1 MANRYG
7 VLRGRPDRAE
17 RENDRNTPH
26 YQIRILG
33 PDGQKWRVPVNV
45 KSSVSDPSNP
55 TFSEVLYLVDDQ
67 FDHAQLAQFARLPV
81 GYSELAR
88 GEGLDYVQGNLFDR
102 SQMRHLPHHGPGAN
116 DDLQDIVGMWTTRAI
131 NDRAECFAFGT
142 PWDPEESSSRP
153 IDDLLD
159 TDRGVHLIHMNQ
171 GSSGQFRRDNAVWKD
186 GGLLFHFPDTGRWVG
201 IFLAFQS
208 QSWITDPETGHP
220 RDENVPSNDGEVVIV
235 AGLINPIGEE
245 IGGEAVVLLN
255 TTSQARTLTGWRLVD
270 GNEQFEKLDDV
281 QLAAGEAR
289 TLTLSGRGARLPN
302 GGGRLSL
309 VNPSGI
315 KVHGV
320 SYTKAQAAAA
330 GRTVV
335 FK

>member
-7 VLRGRPDRAE
+7 VLRGRPDRAQ
-17 RENDRNTPH
+17 REEDRDSPH

-33 PDGQKWRVPVNV
+33 PEGQKWRVPVNV
-45 KSSVSDPSNP
+45 SSSVSDPQNP

-67 FDHAQLAQFARLPV
+67 FAHAQLAQFARLPV

-88 GEGLDYVQGNLFDR
+88 GAGLDYVRGNLFDR
-102 SQMRHLPHHGPGAN
+102 SKMRHLPHHGPGAN

-142 PWDPEESSSRP
+142 PWEPGTPRP
-153 IDDLLD
+153 IDHQLD

-171 GSSGQFRRDNAVWKD
+171 GSSGRFRGDNAVWQD
-186 GGLLFHFPDTGRWVG
+186 GGLLFHFPNTGRWVG

-208 QSWITDPETGHP
+208 QSWITDDETGHP
-220 RDENVPSNDGEVVIV
+220 KDDVVTSNDGEVVIV
-235 AGLINPIGEE
+235 AGLINPIGDE
-245 IGGEAVVLLN
+245 IGSEAVVLLN
-255 TTSQARTLTGWRLVD
+255 TTSQTRSLAGWKLVD
-270 GNEQFEKLDDV
+270 GNNAFEQLEHV

-289 TLTLSGRGARLPN
+289 TLRLSGHGARLPN
-302 GGGRLSL
+302 AGGRLSL
-309 VNPSGI
+309 LNPDGI

>member
-17 RENDRNTPH
+17 REEDPNSPH

-33 PDGQKWRVPVNV
+33 ADGLKWRVPVNV
-45 KSSVSDPSNP
+45 RSSVSVPSDP
-55 TFSEVLYLVDDQ
+55 TFSEVLYYIDDQ
-67 FDHAQLAQFARLPV
+67 FTHAQLTQFARLPV

-88 GEGLDYVQGNLFDR
+88 GEGLDYIRGNLFDPTL
-102 SQMRHLPHHGPGAN
+102 MRHLPHHGPGAN
-116 DDLQDIVGMWTTRAI
+116 DDLQDLVGMWTHRAI
-131 NDRAECFAFGT
+131 DDRAECFAFGT
-142 PWDPEESSSRP
+142 PWNPGSPRD
-153 IDDLLD
+153 IDRQLD

-171 GSSGQFRRDNAVWKD
+171 GSEGRFRGDNGVWKD
-186 GGLLFHFPDTGRWVG
+186 GGLLFHFPATDRWVA

-208 QSWITDPETGHP
+208 QKWHTDDETGHP
-220 RDENVPSNDGEVVIV
+220 IDRDSGETSDRDVVIV
-235 AGLINPIGEE
+235 AGLINPLGDE
-245 IGGEAVVLLN
+245 IGSEAVVLLN
-255 TTSQARTLTGWRLVD
+255 TTSDARSLQGWKLVD
-270 GNEQFEKLDDV
+270 GNNAFEALDHV

-302 GGGRLSL
+302 GGGRLTLLDSTGL
-309 VNPSGI
+309 

-320 SYTKAQAAAA
+320 SYTKDQAAAT

-335 FK
+335 FR